1 MKNPE
6 GYKKMYDGSWDF
18 DLGMDM
24 LFSFWTVT
32 PLSVAHPKVR
42 ARPIL

>member
-1 MKNPE
+1 MMKPE
-6 GYKKMYDGSWDF
+6 SYCKLYDGSWDF
-18 DLGMDM
+18 DLAVDM

-42 ARPIL
+42 AC